1 MNIRECVDRWLDTI
15 LELLL
20 AMGLIALRDQDNSYR
35 RPRSPGLEFRLVENN
50 GQMLLPGIAEPRW
63 WEFGRKG

>member
-1 MNIRECVDRWLDTI
+1 MNMVECVDRWMDTI
-15 LELLL
+15 LEILL
-20 AMGLIALRDQDNSYR
+20 AMGLIALRDQDNPCR
-35 RPRSPGLEFRLVENN
+35 CPRSFGPEFRLVEDN